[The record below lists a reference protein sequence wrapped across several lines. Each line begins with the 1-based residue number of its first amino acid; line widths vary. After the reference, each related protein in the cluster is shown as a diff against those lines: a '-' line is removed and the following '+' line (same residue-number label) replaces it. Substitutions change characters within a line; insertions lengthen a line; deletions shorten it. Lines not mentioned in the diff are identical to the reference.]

1 LDLEGNYGK
10 LELPAGEDSVNVFN
24 LEFKFLEQFSEFKM
38 GLVWPEHK
46 EYLHLVSSSSVV
58 SSVGT
63 AILPGDADDLRA
75 VISDQDN

>member
-1 LDLEGNYGK
+1 
-10 LELPAGEDSVNVFN
+10 
-24 LEFKFLEQFSEFKM
+24 M